1 MNRSE
6 LQRKVFC
13 VWCGIEQSYIPG
25 KNEELAHLHL
35 VRHDLV
41 ECEKSVLVSIADTA
55 EWFLQTAQ
63 VAAPQL
69 PESEIICQVAY
80 KELLR
85 TVGERRHVE
94 KAVKAK
100 IKLIKNDC
108 QNNKTR

>member
-1 MNRSE
+1 MGGSN

-25 KNEELAHLHL
+25 QNENLAHLHL

-55 EWFLQTAQ
+55 EWFLEAAQ
-63 VAAPQL
+63 VAALQL
-69 PESEIICQVAY
+69 PESEMICQVAY

-85 TVGERRHVE
+85 VVEERRYVE
-94 KAVKAK
+94 KAVNVE
-100 IKLIKNDC
+100 IERIKNNC
-108 QNNKTR
+108 QNKKR